1 MKEGRKNLGR
11 LKQRRDE
18 KQEKQTKVKKNM
30 HQQTA
35 NQPSYELS
43 NGPQPPNKAHT
54 GEKNKQTTIPNELSV
69 GAPIENPDVFCYVN
83 SILQAL
89 AHCPILCDA
98 IRASLNKEKCRDA
111 STPCVTSAVEEF
123 ISLIHQQPAPST
135 AIHNSRFYDE
145 VLPFVLNNP
154 DYIINDRYDLQ
165 IQQDASEFLSML
177 LHSMERERDKD
188 KNESTAHIVDLFR
201 CSYSFIRRCNACN
214 HTETV
219 TYKDCCDFLLLVMVE
234 DKNLLHE
241 IDQHFFPKKEYE
253 GLCDKC
259 AEIRK
264 KTENKRYDRLPN
276 IIPVFLNRVIEGK
289 RGRPIKSYK
298 KFDFPITLQIGNCA
312 GDLSSGGS
320 IYNLSGVVVH
330 QGKTIKQG
338 HYYTYVRDMSKQ
350 IGTADRWWKLDDDSK
365 KEELTEFQVLQEQA
379 KASVLLYS
387 LQALDLVDAEQ
398 EKERLAAEQKE
409 ERLAAAQDERR
420 EEQLRKLEKFKEEI
434 VRGRL
439 QAEAAQM
446 AKQKEEA
453 ARIFRLAFLRW
464 QKRRD
469 VEKHKRLAEKE
480 QKRLAEEAAAAE
492 IIIES
497 DEESDEDMD
506 DGYDE
511 EEWKNVELPTGW
523 FKFQSRRNKDD
534 HYSYI
539 DSNDIV
545 YNTWYHPSSTSFTWE
560 ECEKRPGLKSRL
572 LTAATVII
580 ESETKNDAEQP
591 QQAVVPDEAREEKE
605 QQDAAAETESEKT
618 KNDQQAVADEA
629 RKEKEQQYA
638 AAETD
643 AEEKAKEDETEL
655 IQAHER
661 TERRKMCTFDQEGSC
676 KNVACSKGLCWKHG
690 AKGKKCSIEGC
701 TKYSQKNGVC
711 SRHGGKKK
719 RPDPPRCSIEGCS
732 HFAFSKGCCWTHGA
746 EKGKLCS
753 VDQCTKF
760 AQKDGKCGKHHGNV
774 TKKRKLCNYDG
785 CKKFSQV
792 GGRCKTHKQI

>member
-69 GAPIENPDVFCYVN
+69 GAPIENPNVFCYVN

-135 AIHNSRFYDE
+135 AIDNSRFYDE

-154 DYIINDRYDLQ
+154 DYIINDRYELK
-165 IQQDASEFLSML
+165 IQQDASEFLNML

-219 TYKDCCDFLLLVMVE
+219 TYKDCCDFLLLEMVE

-241 IDQHFFPKKEYE
+241 IDQHFFPKKEYG

-276 IIPVFLNRVIEGK
+276 IIPVFLNRVIEGQ
-289 RGRPIKSYK
+289 RGRPIKSYR

-330 QGKTIKQG
+330 QGRTIQSG
-338 HYYTYVRDMSKQ
+338 HY
-350 IGTADRWWKLDDDSK
+350 
-365 KEELTEFQVLQEQA
+365 
-379 KASVLLYS
+379 
-387 LQALDLVDAEQ
+387 
-398 EKERLAAEQKE
+398 
-409 ERLAAAQDERR
+409 
-420 EEQLRKLEKFKEEI
+420 
-434 VRGRL
+434 
-439 QAEAAQM
+439 
-446 AKQKEEA
+446 
-453 ARIFRLAFLRW
+453 
-464 QKRRD
+464 
-469 VEKHKRLAEKE
+469 
-480 QKRLAEEAAAAE
+480 
-492 IIIES
+492 
-497 DEESDEDMD
+497 
-506 DGYDE
+506 
-511 EEWKNVELPTGW
+511 
-523 FKFQSRRNKDD
+523 
-534 HYSYI
+534 
-539 DSNDIV
+539 
-545 YNTWYHPSSTSFTWE
+545 
-560 ECEKRPGLKSRL
+560 
-572 LTAATVII
+572 
-580 ESETKNDAEQP
+580 
-591 QQAVVPDEAREEKE
+591 
-605 QQDAAAETESEKT
+605 
-618 KNDQQAVADEA
+618 
-629 RKEKEQQYA
+629 
-638 AAETD
+638 
-643 AEEKAKEDETEL
+643 
-655 IQAHER
+655 
-661 TERRKMCTFDQEGSC
+661 
-676 KNVACSKGLCWKHG
+676 
-690 AKGKKCSIEGC
+690 
-701 TKYSQKNGVC
+701 
-711 SRHGGKKK
+711 
-719 RPDPPRCSIEGCS
+719 
-732 HFAFSKGCCWTHGA
+732 
-746 EKGKLCS
+746 
-753 VDQCTKF
+753 
-760 AQKDGKCGKHHGNV
+760 
-774 TKKRKLCNYDG
+774 
-785 CKKFSQV
+785 
-792 GGRCKTHKQI
+792 

>member
-1 MKEGRKNLGR
+1 M
-11 LKQRRDE
+11 
-18 KQEKQTKVKKNM
+18 
-30 HQQTA
+30 
-35 NQPSYELS
+35 
-43 NGPQPPNKAHT
+43 
-54 GEKNKQTTIPNELSV
+54 
-69 GAPIENPDVFCYVN
+69 
-83 SILQAL
+83 
-89 AHCPILCDA
+89 
-98 IRASLNKEKCRDA
+98 
-111 STPCVTSAVEEF
+111 
-123 ISLIHQQPAPST
+123 
-135 AIHNSRFYDE
+135 
-145 VLPFVLNNP
+145 
-154 DYIINDRYDLQ
+154 
-165 IQQDASEFLSML
+165 
-177 LHSMERERDKD
+177 
-188 KNESTAHIVDLFR
+188 
-201 CSYSFIRRCNACN
+201 
-214 HTETV
+214 
-219 TYKDCCDFLLLVMVE
+219 
-234 DKNLLHE
+234 
-241 IDQHFFPKKEYE
+241 
-253 GLCDKC
+253 
-259 AEIRK
+259 
-264 KTENKRYDRLPN
+264 
-276 IIPVFLNRVIEGK
+276 FLNRVIEGK
-289 RGRPIKSYK
+289 RGRPIKSYR

-365 KEELTEFQVLQEQA
+365 KEELTEFEVLQEQA

-398 EKERLAAEQKE
+398 EKERLAAVQKE

-420 EEQLRKLEKFKEEI
+420 EEQLRKLEMFKEEI
-434 VRGRL
+434 ERTRL

-453 ARIFRLAFLRW
+453 ARIFRLAFLRLIAILRW
-464 QKRRD
+464 RKRRD
-469 VEKHKRLAEKE
+469 VEKHKRLAE
-480 QKRLAEEAAAAE
+480 EAAAEKDAEKKRKEDEKEKQRIAADAEKDAEKKRKEDENEKRRPNAAE

-497 DEESDEDMD
+497 SDEDMD

-523 FKFQSRRNKDD
+523 FKFQSKRTGSDF
-534 HYSYI
+534 YSYENSI
-539 DSNDIV
+539 NGTV
-545 YNTWYHPSSTSFTWE
+545 YKTWNHPGSLSFSWAL
-560 ECEKRPGLKSRL
+560 CEKTLSPK
-572 LTAATVII
+572 
-580 ESETKNDAEQP
+580 E
-591 QQAVVPDEAREEKE
+591 EARWAPERFASALRHKCTVEGAFDWNVFGVEVGACFNTIPFCGGYFNGPIAGSSPTE
-605 QQDAAAETESEKT
+605 Q
-618 KNDQQAVADEA
+618 EA
-629 RKEKEQQYA
+629 RKVTEPKTQQQAEEAAKVILALLQKKAKKKAAQKEREKEIA
-638 AAETD
+638 ASRKKAEEEEAAKKQN

-676 KNVACSKGLCWKHG
+676 KNLACSKGLCWKHG

>member
-123 ISLIHQQPAPST
+123 ISLIHQQPIPST
-135 AIHNSRFYDE
+135 AINNSRFYDE
-145 VLPFVLNNP
+145 VLPFVLNNST
-154 DYIINDRYDLQ
+154 YNLK
-165 IQQDASEFLSML
+165 IQQDASEFLNML
-177 LHSMERERDKD
+177 LNSMERERDKD
-188 KNESTAHIVDLFR
+188 KNESTAHILDLFR

-219 TYKDCCDFLLLVMVE
+219 TYKDCCDFLLLEMVE

-289 RGRPIKSYK
+289 RGRPIKSYR

-365 KEELTEFQVLQEQA
+365 KEELTEFEVLEAQA

-453 ARIFRLAFLRW
+453 ARIFRLAFLRLIAILRW
-464 QKRRD
+464 RKRRD
-469 VEKHKRLAEKE
+469 VEKHKRLAE
-480 QKRLAEEAAAAE
+480 EAAAEKDAEKKRKEDENEKRRPNAAE
-492 IIIES
+492 IIIAKWL
-497 DEESDEDMD
+497 D
-506 DGYDE
+506 DR
-511 EEWKNVELPTGW
+511 L
-523 FKFQSRRNKDD
+523 SR
-534 HYSYI
+534 
-539 DSNDIV
+539 
-545 YNTWYHPSSTSFTWE
+545 
-560 ECEKRPGLKSRL
+560 
-572 LTAATVII
+572 II
-580 ESETKNDAEQP
+580 
-591 QQAVVPDEAREEKE
+591 
-605 QQDAAAETESEKT
+605 
-618 KNDQQAVADEA
+618 
-629 RKEKEQQYA
+629 
-638 AAETD
+638 
-643 AEEKAKEDETEL
+643 
-655 IQAHER
+655 
-661 TERRKMCTFDQEGSC
+661 
-676 KNVACSKGLCWKHG
+676 CSKDYI
-690 AKGKKCSIEGC
+690 SR
-701 TKYSQKNGVC
+701 SQG
-711 SRHGGKKK
+711 
-719 RPDPPRCSIEGCS
+719 
-732 HFAFSKGCCWTHGA
+732 
-746 EKGKLCS
+746 
-753 VDQCTKF
+753 
-760 AQKDGKCGKHHGNV
+760 
-774 TKKRKLCNYDG
+774 
-785 CKKFSQV
+785 
-792 GGRCKTHKQI
+792 